1 MHPPIPHTRTEVTAA
16 DETAVLSALRG
27 RVLVEANHA
36 RKLEGWFTEQF
47 GGAGAVATGSCS
59 QALVVAL
66 KACGVGPGHDVI
78 LPSYVCAQV
87 LAAVEHTGAR
97 GLVVD
102 VAGDW
107 MIDTGAV
114 RDALTRQTRAI
125 ITAQMFGMFRDMS
138 ALRSFGVPVIEDCA
152 QTFPDWRN
160 PAHGLS
166 GDIAVFSFEATKPVA
181 GGEGG
186 MVLVRNPDFIAGV
199 QVQKKFRDTPYR
211 ANFYPLGNVAAA
223 LVQSQLG
230 RYPETLCLRAEK
242 AAVYIAALDEISP
255 ALVTPAVRQASAW
268 HRFLVRADGDPE
280 ALIQQFSAHGIAVRR
295 PVEMPL
301 HLLCPDSAAGT
312 HIMTER
318 LWGDTLSLPIYP
330 ELSALDQ
337 GRVIDACRQI
347 LA

>member
-1 MHPPIPHTRTEVTAA
+1 MHPPIPHTRTEITAA
-16 DETAVLSALRG
+16 DEAAVLSALRG
-27 RVLVEANHA
+27 RVLVEGEQA

-59 QALVVAL
+59 QALVAAL

-78 LPSYVCAQV
+78 VPSYVCAQV

-97 GLVVD
+97 GLAVD

-107 MIDTGAV
+107 MIDMGAV

-160 PAHGLS
+160 PAQGLS
-166 GDIAVFSFEATKPVA
+166 GDIVVFSFEATKPVA

-186 MVLVRNPDFIAGV
+186 MVLVRNPDLISGV
-199 QVQKKFRDTPYR
+199 QAQKKFRDTPYR

-223 LVQSQLG
+223 LVQSQLA
-230 RYPETLCLRAEK
+230 RYPETLRIRAEK
-242 AAVYIAALDEISP
+242 AAVYMAALDEIAPDMVS
-255 ALVTPAVRQASAW
+255 PAVRQASAW
-268 HRFLVRADGDPE
+268 HRFLVRTDGDPQT
-280 ALIQQFSAHGIAVRR
+280 LIQQFSAHGIAVRR
-295 PVEMPL
+295 PVEIPL
-301 HLLCPDSAAGT
+301 HQLCPDTAAGT
-312 HIMTER
+312 HVMTER
-318 LWGDTLSLPIYP
+318 LWGETLSLPIYP
-330 ELSALDQ
+330 ELSVQDQ

-347 LA
+347 FA